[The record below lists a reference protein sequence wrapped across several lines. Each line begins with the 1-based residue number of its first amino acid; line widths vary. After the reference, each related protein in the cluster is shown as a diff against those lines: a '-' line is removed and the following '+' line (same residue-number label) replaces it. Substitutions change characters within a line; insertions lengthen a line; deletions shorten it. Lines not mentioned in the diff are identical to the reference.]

1 MAEIEQAQIEQTALN
16 NSEQPQMALSMV
28 ANQKLWQR
36 PNNNAF
42 YSSLPAP
49 YYMFYNNWVRNWLY
63 WYDGYVP
70 YIHGGQYG
78 LLSTNIGTT
87 IVNRVAD
94 NVFGGDIM
102 FANSRKPIDYKIK
115 DGKRIGK
122 ALDFISNEWVKGTNA
137 KMHFKQ
143 SFVDAFAGGFSL
155 LKLNRDNGE
164 LWVDHLRA
172 DRFYVEMT
180 ARGEIRRA
188 TCLLAF
194 YNDTTPNGNKQGKVY
209 QLVEDRYYATIDAFG
224 KEIPVVEYK
233 IYDSS
238 VQIQYF
244 TNNVKDSNYISYDN
258 LPKNVYKA
266 YRSQYDVE
274 LNKPHWIEGFKDLGV
289 YLLKG
294 TDSVAGVPQVNLA
307 QSILANVTTYLYEYD
322 YYNTCL
328 NTEMYL
334 ARGRVMIPKAMQSP
348 QARSGAQNAGLDSF
362 LYTKFE
368 TLNNDDGKP
377 LPIQFELRSAAW
389 RDIRNILLESIST
402 GIGLSASTLASY
414 LQDGAQRTARE
425 ISAEESATTLFV
437 ENARRRFEDPIN
449 ALLQAVLRFY
459 GYTDDVEI
467 RWSRAGMTN
476 QSVLVDVLSRAVQ
489 SGLMSKKKAHH
500 AFNYDDDEEQN
511 EEDFALV
518 EKDQAQ
524 AQNSLFGGFS
534 EMEAQ

>member
-1 MAEIEQAQIEQTALN
+1 MAEEQQTAIT

-28 ANQKLWQR
+28 ENQKLWQR

-42 YSSLPAP
+42 YAALPAP

-115 DGKRIGK
+115 DGKQIGK

-143 SFVDAFAGGFSL
+143 SFVDAFAAGFSL

-194 YNDTTPNGNKQGKVY
+194 YNDTTPNGNKEGKLY
-209 QLVEDRYYATIDAFG
+209 QLVEDRYYAKIDAFG

-238 VQIQYF
+238 VQVQYF
-244 TNNVKDSNYISYDN
+244 TNAVKESNYIPFDN

-266 YRSQYDVE
+266 YRAQYDVD
-274 LNKPHWIEGFKDLGV
+274 LNKPHWIEGFTDLGV
-289 YLLKG
+289 FLLKG
-294 TDSVAGVPQVNLA
+294 TDGVSGVPQVGLA

-348 QARSGAQNAGLDSF
+348 QARSGSQNAGLDSF
-362 LYTKFE
+362 LYTKYD
-368 TLNNDDGKP
+368 TLNNEGDKP
-377 LPIQFELRSAAW
+377 LPIQFELRSQAW
-389 RDIRNILLESIST
+389 RDVRNILLESIST

-437 ENARRRFEDPIN
+437 ENARRRFEEPIN
-449 ALLQAVLRFY
+449 ALLKSVLRFY

-476 QSVLVDVLSRAVQ
+476 QTVLVDVLARAVQ
-489 SGLMSKKKAHH
+489 SGLISKKKAHH

-511 EEDFALV
+511 EEDYKLV
-518 EKDQAQ
+518 EQEQAQ
-524 AQNSLFGGFS
+524 QQNSLFGGFS
-534 EMEAQ
+534 EMQGQGV